1 MGRLHWR
8 VTVWSPGGTREVA
21 VEAESA
27 SAAAAAVKARLGE
40 ARALVVKVVPAKKS
54 VAAGLGLF
62 GRPGPQDLAVLCRNL
77 AVLLGAGVT
86 ALEALDIAAAQTPK
100 KRLAE
105 ALRLAAANVREG
117 LPLKDAFRS
126 SPGVFPEVFCQVIEA
141 SEEAGALQAGL
152 ESLAAHFER
161 EAKFRERLRQALA
174 YPTVV
179 AALAVAVALGL
190 FIFVVPKFAGLL
202 LESGA
207 PLPLPTRL
215 MLGFARH
222 AWEVLAGLAG
232 AGAAFAL
239 GLRAAW
245 KSRGLRPRLEAAL
258 LRLPFVG
265 ALVSKS
271 AAARACRTLAL
282 LLRVGV
288 AAVAALEAT
297 ERTGSLAL
305 LARELAVVR
314 SVVRSGGSLAAV
326 LARCRRLPPAV
337 GRLASVGERSGTLP
351 EMLERAAALS
361 DAEAEALMQRLPLVA
376 EGGMLVCVGGLVLFV
391 LLSLFLPIVSM
402 YQTVK

>member
-1 MGRLHWR
+1 MHWR

-27 SAAAAAVKARLGE
+27 GAAAAAVRARLGG
-40 ARALVVKVVPAKKS
+40 ARALVVRVVPARKGTP
-54 VAAGLGLF
+54 AGVGLF

-77 AVLLGAGVT
+77 AVLLAAGVT
-86 ALEALDIAAAQTPK
+86 ALEALEIAAAQTPK
-100 KRLAE
+100 RRLAA
-105 ALRLAAANVREG
+105 ALALAAANVREG

-126 SPGVFPEVFCQVIEA
+126 SPGVFPEVFCQVVEA
-141 SEEAGALQAGL
+141 SEEAGALEAGL
-152 ESLAAHFER
+152 ESLASHFER

-202 LESGA
+202 AESGA

-222 AWEVLAGLAG
+222 AWEALAGLAG

-245 KSRGLRPRLEAAL
+245 KSRSLRPRLEAAL
-258 LRLPFVG
+258 LRLPFAG

-288 AAVAALEAT
+288 PAVAALESA

-314 SVVRSGGSLAAV
+314 SVVRSGGSLAAA

-337 GRLASVGERSGTLP
+337 GRLAAVGEKSGTLP

-361 DAEAEALMQRLPLVA
+361 DVEAEAVMQRLPLVA

-402 YQTVK
+402 YQAVK